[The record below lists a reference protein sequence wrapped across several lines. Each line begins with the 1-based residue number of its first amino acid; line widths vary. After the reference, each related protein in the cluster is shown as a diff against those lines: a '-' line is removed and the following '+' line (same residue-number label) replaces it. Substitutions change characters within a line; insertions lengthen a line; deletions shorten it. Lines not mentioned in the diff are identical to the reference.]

1 MHCLVGQRER
11 YIEHQPGW
19 IIYCS
24 SRVSAKEVRCPIVKL
39 VEGLPAWNRFD
50 LIQYESLYH
59 ALSSLQQIYTMQ
71 KKNWVFCFQDY
82 APFFSK
88 DMCSI
93 PHHVVWCIISQD
105 GSIGSQFSLFIWYRW
120 NLPITQHAWL
130 VPHCCQVALSP
141 SCFKESESWYSMLC
155 LPCWICIRACYSHL

>member
-1 MHCLVGQRER
+1 
-11 YIEHQPGW
+11 
-19 IIYCS
+19 
-24 SRVSAKEVRCPIVKL
+24 
-39 VEGLPAWNRFD
+39 
-50 LIQYESLYH
+50 LYH

-120 NLPITQHAWL
+120 NLPITQHAW
-130 VPHCCQVALSP
+130 VVSHCCQVPLSP
-141 SCFKESESWYSMLC
+141 SCFKESESWYRMIYALQWTPTKNLC
-155 LPCWICIRACYSHL
+155 MHWRTTQKFTTHLLSSYKKWEKLDSCFQLALCNLFFVES